1 MAIATNVRGAL
12 ERASW
17 IRRMFEAANQL
28 RAERGASAVADL
40 SLGNPCNEPPAA
52 FFDALAEEAMARTGL
67 RHRYMTNAGYP
78 EVREAVARHLERR
91 TGLPYAGADV
101 CMTIGAAGALNA
113 ILRVLLDPG
122 DEVILASPCFVEY
135 PFYVENF
142 GGACCMVPP
151 GPGFEP
157 DPARLADACTANTRA
172 VILNA
177 PNNPT
182 GRIYPE
188 RFYQDLA
195 RALAIRS
202 AQLSRPVYLIF
213 DDPYHHLYYT
223 AQPPPEPA
231 RSYDQVLY
239 VSSFSKDLGL
249 AGERIGYVAIHP
261 GAADR
266 DDLRRA
272 LPFALRALGQVNA
285 PATMQRVAAR
295 LLDHP
300 RDDVRAF
307 YRRRRDR
314 VAQALAD
321 LKLEHPPLDGAFYAF
336 PRAPEPDDLVFCRRM
351 LDQGL
356 VLVPGSAFAVP
367 GHFRLSYAVEEEVL
381 ERGLAILRRAIR
393 V

>member
-1 MAIATNVRGAL
+1 MSIASNVLNAL

-17 IRRMFEAANQL
+17 IRRMFEAANKL
-28 RAERGASAVADL
+28 REERGPDCVADL
-40 SLGNPCNEPPAA
+40 SLGNPCNEPPAP
-52 FFDALAEEAMARTGL
+52 FYEALEEEARERSGL
-67 RHRYMTNAGYP
+67 RHRYMNNMGYP
-78 EVREAVARHLERR
+78 EVRDAVGLHLARR
-91 TGLPYAGADV
+91 TGLPYSGDDV
-101 CMTIGAAGALNA
+101 CMTVGAAGALNA
-113 ILRVLLDPG
+113 ILRALLDPG

-151 GPGFEP
+151 GPGFVP

-172 VILNA
+172 VVLNS

-188 RFYQDLA
+188 RFYQELA
-195 RALAIRS
+195 RNLATRS
-202 AQLSRPVYLIF
+202 AQLGRAIYLVF

-223 AQPPPEPA
+223 PEPPPEPA
-231 RSYDQVLY
+231 RYYDQVLY
-239 VSSFSKDLGL
+239 VTSFSKDLGL

-272 LPFALRALGQVNA
+272 LPFALRVLGQVNA
-285 PATMQRVAAR
+285 PATMQRIAAR

-300 RDDVRAF
+300 RDDVREF
-307 YRRRRDR
+307 YRQRRDR
-314 VAQALAD
+314 VVAALRD
-321 LKLEHPPLDGAFYAF
+321 MGLEHPPLDGAFYAF
-336 PRAPEPDDLVFCRRM
+336 PRSPEADDMVFCRRM

-356 VLVPGSAFAVP
+356 VVVPGSAFAAT
-367 GHFRLSYAVEEEVL
+367 GHFRLSYAVPDDVL
-381 ERGLAILRRAIR
+381 ERGLEILRRA

>member
-1 MAIATNVRGAL
+1 MAIASNVQAAL

-17 IRRMFEAANQL
+17 IRRMFEAANKL
-28 RAERGASAVADL
+28 REERGAAAVADL

-52 FFDALAEEAMARTGL
+52 FFDALAAEASTRTGL

-78 EVREAVARHLERR
+78 EVRDAVARHLALR
-91 TGLPYAGADV
+91 TGLPYEGADV
-101 CMTIGAAGALNA
+101 CMTVGAAGALNA
-113 ILRVLLDPG
+113 LFRVLLDPG
-122 DEVILASPCFVEY
+122 DEVVLSSPCFVEY
-135 PFYVENF
+135 PFYVENY

-151 GPGFEP
+151 GPGLVP
-157 DPARLADACTANTRA
+157 DAARLADACTANTRA
-172 VILNA
+172 VLLNA

-182 GRIYPE
+182 GLIYPE

-195 RALAIRS
+195 RGLAIRS
-202 AQLSRPVYLIF
+202 AQFSRPIYLIF
-213 DDPYHHLYYT
+213 DDPYHHLWYT
-223 AQPPPEPA
+223 DRAPPEPA

-249 AGERIGYVAIHP
+249 AGERIGFAAIHP
-261 GAADR
+261 GAAGKG
-266 DDLRRA
+266 DLRRA

-314 VAQALAD
+314 VAEAL
-321 LKLEHPPLDGAFYAF
+321 KEMGLEHPPLEGAFYAF
-336 PRAPEPDDLVFCRRM
+336 PRSPEPDDMVFCRRM
-351 LDQGL
+351 LDKGL
-356 VLVPGSAFAVP
+356 VVVPGSAFATP
-367 GHFRLSYAVEEEVL
+367 GHFRISYAVEEEVL
-381 ERGLAILRRAIR
+381 ERGLSILRQA

>member
-1 MAIATNVRGAL
+1 MPIATNVRGAL

-17 IRRMFEAANQL
+17 IRRMFEAANKL
-28 RAERGASAVADL
+28 RAERGDALVADM

-52 FFDALAEEAMARTGL
+52 FFEALAAEAKDRTGL

-78 EVREAVARHLERR
+78 EVREAVARHLGGR
-91 TGLPYAGADV
+91 TGLPYEAGDI
-101 CMTIGAAGALNA
+101 CMTIGAAGALN
-113 ILRVLLDPG
+113 ILLRVLLDPG
-122 DEVILASPCFVEY
+122 DEVILSSPCFVEY
-135 PFYVENF
+135 PFYVENY

-151 GPGFEP
+151 GEGFVP
-157 DPARLADACTANTRA
+157 DAARLADACTANTRA

-177 PNNPT
+177 PNNPS

-202 AQLSRPVYLIF
+202 AQLSRAIYLIF
-213 DDPYHHLYYT
+213 DDPYHHLWFT
-223 AQPPPEPA
+223 DKPPPEPA

-249 AGERIGYVAIHP
+249 AGDRIGYVAIHP

-266 DDLRRA
+266 EDLRRA

-295 LLDHP
+295 LIDLP

-314 VAQALAD
+314 VAEAL
-321 LKLEHPPLDGAFYAF
+321 KEMGLEHPPLDGAFYAF
-336 PRAPEPDDLVFCRRM
+336 PKCPEPDDMVFCRRM
-351 LDQGL
+351 LDKGL
-356 VLVPGSAFAVP
+356 VVVPGSAFATP
-367 GHFRLSYAVEEEVL
+367 GHFRISYSVGEDVL
-381 ERGLAILRRAIR
+381 ERGISILRKAL
-393 V
+393 